1 MNQANASSMQG
12 VPMSEAVDPNK
23 RFVEFEAGQVVMKEG
38 TLGEGLYILMSGELE
53 VLVKGVKV
61 AQINAKGSY
70 VGEIASLLRCRRIAT
85 VKAVTPCK
93 FLIVGNITRYFEEN
107 ASAALG
113 IAQTLAARIM
123 DMNSKIV
130 AYQGEIGKWVQQG
143 EDAIKSQDLSPFT
156 AMLREMQKLLHESKP
171 EAKAED

>member
-1 MNQANASSMQG
+1 
-12 VPMSEAVDPNK
+12 MSEGSDPNK
-23 RFVEFEAGQVVMKEG
+23 RFVEYEPGQVVMKEG
-38 TLGEGLYILMSGELE
+38 TLGEGLFILMQGNLE

-61 AQINAKGSY
+61 AEISAKGSY

-93 FLIVGNITRYFEEN
+93 FLIVENITRYFEEN
-107 ASAALG
+107 ASAALA

-130 AYQGEIGKWVQQG
+130 GYQCEIERWVQQG
-143 EDAIKSQDLSPFT
+143 EDAIKSQDLTQFT
-156 AMLREMQKLLHESKP
+156 SMLREMQKLLHEAKP
-171 EAKAED
+171 EANSEG